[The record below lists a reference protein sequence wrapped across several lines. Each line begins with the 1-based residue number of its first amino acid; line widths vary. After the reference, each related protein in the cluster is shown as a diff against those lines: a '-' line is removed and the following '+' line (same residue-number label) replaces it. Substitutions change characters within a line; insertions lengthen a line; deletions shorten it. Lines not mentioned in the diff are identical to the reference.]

1 MRNHP
6 SKIMSDLSQSQTLH
20 TQNNPL
26 SYKTVNKTEA
36 DKLRQDLTSTRQ
48 KPKHLNTTVS
58 TTITKPHSPSYPLLT
73 YGERLYYKNLAKKDL
88 HKLKSKTQLA
98 QTEREFQQTHLFHP
112 VINNFPSKKTPS
124 TVGNTRSSTAKPKKH
139 IVSSFAKKEQEDL
152 QEIQKHSLNAKPVN
166 SKHIFELSE
175 RLHNENK
182 QMNLKKE
189 TLAKTYHQ
197 HECPFMPK
205 IIDTSGTKPSVD
217 NFFNRLQ
224 TWFDCFH
231 KKLEANYNKQLVDQ
245 KNNQKLFTPRIYS
258 NHPGRHDTFEFL
270 FNQYGSLRAKKEQQ
284 EKDSVS
290 NCIKLSNTK
299 KISESSEKLYSEM
312 KKKLID
318 KMYLLFDT
326 QNTGTI
332 ALDEHTT
339 SVLNEL
345 KDKHASAH
353 MLFSNIFQQCKDNNV
368 QLNQMQFYCM
378 LDWVF
383 EHMDVETKRDIFSF
397 AKQQYSAEET
407 NEQRN
412 SRDNGVGKQQQQQQR
427 NKPKRAQKIIEISE
441 VQTPRSN

>member
-20 TQNNPL
+20 TQNHPL

-36 DKLRQDLTSTRQ
+36 DKLRQDLTSTHQ
-48 KPKHLNTTVS
+48 KPKHLNTTSS
-58 TTITKPHSPSYPLLT
+58 TTLTKPISPYPLLT

-98 QTEREFQQTHLFHP
+98 QTEREFHQTHLFHP
-112 VINNFPSKKTPS
+112 VLNTNFPSKKATS
-124 TVGNTRSSTAKPKKH
+124 TYHNTRSSTAKPKKH
-139 IVSSFAKKEQEDL
+139 IISSFAKKEQEDL
-152 QEIQKHSLNAKPVN
+152 HEIQKHSLNAKPVN
-166 SKHIFELSE
+166 SRHIFELSE

-189 TLAKTYHQ
+189 NLAKTYHQ

-205 IIDTSGTKPSVD
+205 IIDTSGTKPSID

-231 KKLEANYNKQLVDQ
+231 KKLEENYNKQLVDE

-270 FNQYGSLRAKKEQQ
+270 FNQYGSLKAKKEQQ
-284 EKDSVS
+284 EKDSV
-290 NCIKLSNTK
+290 NNYIKLSNTK

-312 KKKLID
+312 KKKLIE
-318 KMYLLFDT
+318 KLYLLFDT

-332 ALDEHTT
+332 AFDEHTT

-345 KDKHASAH
+345 QDKHAPTY
-353 MLFSNIFQQCKDNNV
+353 MLFNNIFQQCKDNNI
-368 QLNQMQFYCM
+368 QLNQIQFYCM

-383 EHMDVETKRDIFSF
+383 EHMDIETKRDIFSF
-397 AKQQYSAEET
+397 TKQQFCSVDES

-412 SRDNGVGKQQQQQQR
+412 TKDSSINKDKQH
-427 NKPKRAQKIIEISE
+427 KPKQTQKIIEISE